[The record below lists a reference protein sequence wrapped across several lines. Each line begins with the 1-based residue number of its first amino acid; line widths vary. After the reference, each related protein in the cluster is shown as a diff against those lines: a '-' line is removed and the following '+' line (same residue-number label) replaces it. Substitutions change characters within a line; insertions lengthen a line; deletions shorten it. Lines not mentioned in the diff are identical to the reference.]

1 MNLTM
6 SEIVI
11 KVRIKR
17 IIIFLMATF
26 LQFKHMKNLILF
38 ISIVIP
44 LVIVS
49 CSKTN
54 DGNNPEVPQSVISK
68 SLNYFNGELIEEKL
82 EEKDGVKAWE
92 IKIQN
97 SNGSIVKF
105 YWSMTNESLL
115 KMEGLVGPFDYDIQ
129 PGNDIINLSTALTI
143 ALGAV
148 KNDSIIKWELEQ
160 EDDFIDKWIYTFEF
174 DVAGSLVSVYID
186 AENGDILE
194 ID

>member
-1 MNLTM
+1 
-6 SEIVI
+6 
-11 KVRIKR
+11 
-17 IIIFLMATF
+17 MATF
-26 LQFKHMKNLILF
+26 PQFKHMKNLILF

-44 LVIVS
+44 LVIAS

-82 EEKDGVKAWE
+82 EEMDGVKVWE

-105 YWSMTNESLL
+105 YWLMTDESLL
-115 KMEGLVGPFDYDIQ
+115 KLEGLVGPFDYDIQ
-129 PGNDIINLSTALTI
+129 PGNTIINFSTALTI

-160 EDDFIDKWIYTFEF
+160 EDDFINKWIYTFEF
-174 DVAGSLVSVYID
+174 DVGGSSVSVYID